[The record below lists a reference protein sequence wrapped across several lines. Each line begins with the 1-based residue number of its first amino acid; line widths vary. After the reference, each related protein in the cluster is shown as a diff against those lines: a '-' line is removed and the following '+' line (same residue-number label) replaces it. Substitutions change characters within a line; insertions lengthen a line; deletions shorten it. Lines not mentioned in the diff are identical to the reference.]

1 MLYTRSSICLLMLC
15 ILYRDYAISCTFCD
29 RSSRSDVSA
38 PIGPGA
44 RRSTQMTV
52 FAAHDASVSS
62 VSEGFPLSGIDAVVF
77 AVGNARQA
85 AYYYAHAFG
94 MTVAAYRGPETGS
107 SDEAA
112 YVLVSGSARFVFRG
126 PVRAGTDLGPHGAA
140 HGDVVIDL
148 PLGVP
153 SAEAPHAHPTRRRAP
168 GLPQPPLRE

>member
-52 FAAHDASVSS
+52 FAAHDASVSC

-112 YVLVSGSARFVFRG
+112 YVLVSGSARFVFPG
-126 PVRAGTDLGPHGAA
+126 PVRPGTDPGAHAAA
-140 HGDVVIDL
+140 HGDRAID
-148 PLGVP
+148 
-153 SAEAPHAHPTRRRAP
+153 RAP
-168 GLPQPPLRE
+168 QGPPARPPAPDAPRPAAPRP